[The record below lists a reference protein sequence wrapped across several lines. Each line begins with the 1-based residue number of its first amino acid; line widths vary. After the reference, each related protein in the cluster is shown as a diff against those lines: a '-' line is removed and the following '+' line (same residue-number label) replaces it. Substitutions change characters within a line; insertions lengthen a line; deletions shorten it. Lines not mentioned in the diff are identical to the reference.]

1 MNTRIQSM
9 LWIWIIWSVLCAGVS
24 VVMFGLNHYAKS
36 HTWRADFTYLASA
49 QNSPPPILGDCATT
63 SNLLSQY
70 CYRLKLYFPSNIFR
84 AQKDITLLADKETL
98 ELHTSPALSQ
108 DSITQIKHALLF
120 DKNRILL
127 TTDTILD
134 EITGS
139 ITYTIEIHLYKKIF
153 VIWLL
158 ISVIII
164 VWRAGPL
171 YYHKIQS
178 LATKCLVHVDTPYA
192 PFVESNSY
200 TTSSNHMQADSTR
213 SAKLI
218 FLLCFGVFVIGF
230 GLRFGY
236 MLQKV
241 DLHGDEAWSIA
252 ITSNS
257 HRCLW
262 GGTCEDGVWYGKEAK
277 ERELWHDKSFSNALA
292 DIANLYLTNNGDSH
306 SHADLYYILLRL
318 WHIGV
323 QTGDLDWIIQRAV
336 GLNLFV
342 FYPLACLFAFLLGRR
357 LFGTGYALVAFL
369 ALAMLN
375 GASISTSMLMREY
388 ALQQCMFLGFAWIMV
403 RLYCKESLTKVD
415 YVLGAIITACLLLSG
430 YFTIL
435 FVVVAFGAM
444 WFLSSGRDVK
454 HSGQVSRARS
464 LAQIAILSLICTF
477 ALYPIYHKG
486 FLGGHAQSAV
496 DKVGDS
502 LQNFLESMHVYGQ
515 ILLQDIFTP
524 LLLCAMAMVA
534 IWIAIKAWANKASLS
549 GALGVGYFSS
559 RECFLAF
566 GLGILALGFGVVVMY
581 LAPWKIL
588 RFVMAVFPLV
598 SLLIVLPFTPLLERK
613 NLLSKCILLLFGLS
627 LALYHN
633 VGFLRYPHY
642 ENFSSEPIYQMEP
655 ILSKE
660 LSDNYTIPTIY
671 NHADDYL
678 ATRAIPY
685 FHDLRLYHFVK
696 DSRQALERVR
706 AFDECF
712 FITRLPLETIQEYL
726 GNEYKVHFTQRAF
739 AIMRYHITKTT
750 ER

>member
-1 MNTRIQSM
+1 MARRFYIS
-9 LWIWIIWSVLCAGVS
+9 SKCAE
-24 VVMFGLNHYAKS
+24 FP
-36 HTWRADFTYLASA
+36 
-49 QNSPPPILGDCATT
+49 PPPILGDCATT

-192 PFVESNSY
+192 PIADSNAY
-200 TTSSNHMQADSTR
+200 AAFGDFTQADSAR
-213 SAKLI
+213 RRI
-218 FLLCFGVFVIGF
+218 FLLCFGIFVIGF

-236 MLQKV
+236 MLQKT
-241 DLHGDEAWSIA
+241 DLHIDEVYSIS
-252 ITSNS
+252 ISSNS
-257 HRCLW
+257 HRCIW
-262 GGTCEDGVWYGKEAK
+262 GGICTEGLFYGKEIK
-277 ERELWHDKSFSNALA
+277 EQEFWHDRSMRSALSNVK
-292 DIANLYLTNNGDSH
+292 NLYLTNNGDSH

-357 LFGTGYALVAFL
+357 LFGTGYALVAFFML
-369 ALAMLN
+369 VSLN
-375 GASISTSMLMREY
+375 GLSISATMLMREY

-444 WFLSSGRDVK
+444 WFLSLGRG
-454 HSGQVSRARS
+454 SLGSRADS
-464 LAQIAILSLICTF
+464 FAITAVFGFACTF

-486 FLGGHAQSAV
+486 FLGGHAKSAL
-496 DKVGDS
+496 DKAKGS
-502 LQNFLESMHVYGQ
+502 LDNLLESMGTYGQ

-524 LLLCAMAMVA
+524 LLLCAMAMAA
-534 IWIAIKAWANKASLS
+534 IWIAIKAWANKASLKA
-549 GALGVGYFSS
+549 GLGVEVRYFSS

-566 GLGILALGFGVVVMY
+566 GFGALALGFGAVVMY
-581 LAPWKIL
+581 LAPWKTL
-588 RFVMAVFPLV
+588 RFVMPILPLLY
-598 SLLIVLPFTPLLERK
+598 LLVVLLFVPLLERK
-613 NLLSKCILLLFGLS
+613 DIWAKSALLLFGLN
-627 LALYHN
+627 LALYHH
-633 VGFLRYPHY
+633 VSFVRYSWYADSPLRSIYGMHPV
-642 ENFSSEPIYQMEP
+642 FSQERT
-655 ILSKE
+655 
-660 LSDNYTIPTIY
+660 DNYTIPTIY
-671 NHADDYL
+671 NAFDILSVAKAY
-678 ATRAIPY
+678 PY

-696 DSRQALERVR
+696 DSKQSLERAR
-706 AFDECF
+706 ELGECF
-712 FITRLPLETIQEYL
+712 LITQLPLEQIQQYL
-726 GNEYKVHFTQRAF
+726 GKAYRINPTQQVSDLV
-739 AIMRYHITKTT
+739 RYHITKTT